1 MTWATLGPQTNPL
14 QGAVLADTG
23 ALQTDRAAGA
33 CDLFCLVSSTVAAR
47 LILERRNAANDATIF
62 SQDFALPGQNGY
74 NLHIWN
80 TKMARDSE
88 S

>member
-62 SQDFALPGQNGY
+62 HRILLCLGRMDTTF
-74 NLHIWN
+74 HIWN